1 MEKPVIKKKKGI
13 SPIWILPILA
23 LLIGGW
29 LLYTSIR
36 DAGIPIIVHFA
47 NAEGI
52 TAGKTKVIYKGIP
65 IGVVQDITVD
75 PGIDSVSL
83 HIEMDKITKK
93 GLVEDTKF
101 WVVKPQV
108 EAGRIRGLDTL
119 LSGSYIA
126 VQRGTSKVACREF
139 IGLPDAP
146 PIPDSAPGLHI
157 TLTAPQLG
165 SVQRD
170 TQIYY
175 KNISIGSV
183 QGYKL
188 NGPGNEVE
196 IFVYIKPEFKH
207 LVHTKTRF
215 WNSSGIHFTGGL
227 SGFKFRMESLASL
240 IYGGISLYTPEY
252 QIHSPLAENHR
263 VFPLYED
270 FDAAEFGLKLTL
282 RLPSA
287 KGIEPGIT
295 KVMYHGFKA
304 GVVNKV
310 DFDDKSQEIIAC
322 ITLDP
327 RAEFILR
334 EGTRFWVVQPEIS
347 INKIRNLETLV
358 KGCYIAFQPG
368 DGNYKDFF
376 EVSQPPETEEILPA
390 GKHFTLVS
398 DSSGSLSTGAP
409 ILFRRFKVGEIT
421 KCTLTPNGKKIKA
434 DILVYQKYANL
445 VKTNSVFWKSGGLD
459 INAGLNG
466 IKIEYGSIE
475 ALVAGG
481 ITFTNPPSS
490 KKAAEAPEGHEFFT
504 YEEHQDAVKNTPA
517 LQEQGLTVQLK
528 TPRTKGF
535 SIDSPILYKSIEVGK
550 ITDFHLDKEGKNI
563 IIDAFIRKK
572 FARLL
577 KDSSLFY
584 NISGFSV
591 SGGISGIKLETGS
604 LKSILAGGIAF
615 FTPEPGKP
623 ASEGD
628 QYVLYDN
635 YQEARDIDKKMI
647 SIHFAR
653 PNGLHDDIEI
663 RYQGIK
669 IGQVRKV
676 EFSADMEE
684 VICRAFID
692 KQASRLF
699 TSGTKIWLVSP
710 EVSLSGIKNLDT
722 IVGGSYIT
730 LRPGPGEPADEFV
743 AMNRPPQLEKT
754 TSGLDLILETAQLG
768 SLKKGSPVY
777 YRQVQIGQVTGAQLS
792 PDAREVF
799 VHINIEPPYDR
810 LVYSNTRFWNTSG
823 IRVRAGIFSGVKID
837 TESVEA
843 LVAGGISMATP
854 EKEKGHKATAGQHF
868 TLHKKGDENWKHWC
882 PAIALEQ

>member
-36 DAGIPIIVHFA
+36 DAGIPIVIHFA

-52 TAGKTKVIYKGIP
+52 TPGKTKVIYKGIP
-65 IGVVQDITVD
+65 IGVVREIKVD

-83 HIEMDKITKK
+83 HIEMDKTTKK

-101 WVVKPQV
+101 WIVKPQV

-119 LSGSYIA
+119 LSGSYIG
-126 VQRGTSKVACREF
+126 VQRGSSKVACREF
-139 IGLPDAP
+139 IGLPEAP

-165 SVQRD
+165 SVQRN

-188 NGPGNEVE
+188 DGPGNKVE
-196 IFVYIKPEFKH
+196 IFVYIRPEYKH

-215 WNSSGIHFTGGL
+215 WNSSGIHFNGGL

-240 IYGGISLYTPEY
+240 IYGGISLYTPDY

-270 FDAAEFGLKLTL
+270 FDAAKFGLKLTL

-287 KGIEPGIT
+287 QGIEPGIT

-304 GVVNKV
+304 GIVSSI
-310 DFDDKSQEIIAC
+310 DFDERTQKVTAH
-322 ITLDP
+322 ITIDP

-334 EGTRFWVVQPEIS
+334 EGTRFWVVKPEIS
-347 INKIRNLETLV
+347 INKIRNLDTVV
-358 KGCYIAFQPG
+358 KGCYIAFDPG

-376 EVSQPPETEEILPA
+376 EVSPAPETEEIMPD

-398 DSSGSLSTGAP
+398 KCSGSLSAGAP
-409 ILFRRFKVGEIT
+409 ILFRRFRVGEIT
-421 KCTLTPNGKKIKA
+421 QFSLTPDGKKIKA
-434 DILVYQKYANL
+434 DILIFKKYAHL
-445 VKTNSVFWKSGGLD
+445 VRKNSVFWKSGGLD

-466 IKIEYGSIE
+466 VKIEYGSIE

-481 ITFTNPPSS
+481 ITFTNPG
-490 KKAAEAPEGHEFFT
+490 KKAAAAPEGYEFFA

-517 LQEQGLTVQLK
+517 LQERGLTVQLK
-528 TPRTKGF
+528 TPKTKGF
-535 SIDSPILYKSIEVGK
+535 SIDSPILYKNIEVGRVA
-550 ITDFHLDKEGKNI
+550 DFHLDKEGRNI

-572 FARLL
+572 FTHLL
-577 KDSSLFY
+577 KESSLFY
-584 NISGFSV
+584 NIGGLSV
-591 SGGISGIKLETGS
+591 SGDISGIKLETGP

-623 ASEGD
+623 ATAGT

-635 YQEARDIDKKMI
+635 YQEARDIDKKLV
-647 SIHFAR
+647 SIRFAK

-692 KQASRLF
+692 KQAVRLF

-710 EVSLSGIKNLDT
+710 EVSLSGVKNLDT
-722 IVGGSYIT
+722 IIGGSYIT

-754 TSGLDLILETAQLG
+754 LSGLNLILETDQLG
-768 SLKKGSPVY
+768 SLKKGSPLY
-777 YRQVQIGQVTGAQLS
+777 YRQVQIGQVTGFQLS
-792 PDAREVF
+792 PDARRVF
-799 VHINIEPPYDR
+799 VHVNVEPPYDR
-810 LVYSNTRFWNTSG
+810 LVYGNTRFWNTSG

-854 EKEKGHKATAGQHF
+854 EKERGSRAADGQHF
-868 TLHKKGDENWKHWC
+868 TLHEKGEESWLHWC